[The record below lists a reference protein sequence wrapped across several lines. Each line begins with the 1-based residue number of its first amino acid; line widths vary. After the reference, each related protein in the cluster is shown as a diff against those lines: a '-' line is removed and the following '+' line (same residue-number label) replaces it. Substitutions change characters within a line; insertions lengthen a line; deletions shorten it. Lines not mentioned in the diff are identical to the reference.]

1 MLGFNGSLIVLNI
14 LDDSLMSS
22 LLAPLCSLLCSIS
35 EWRKEAIS
43 MVTIGRRGCGDR
55 DIESLVLWVDHRK
68 HNC

>member
-1 MLGFNGSLIVLNI
+1 MLGYNGSLIVLNI

-22 LLAPLCSLLCSIS
+22 LFALLCSLLCSVS
-35 EWRKEAIS
+35 ERRKGGIS
-43 MVTIGRRGCGDR
+43 MVTIERHGCGDR

>member
-1 MLGFNGSLIVLNI
+1 MLGYNGGLIVLNI

-22 LLAPLCSLLCSIS
+22 LFAPFCSLLCSVS
-35 EWRKEAIS
+35 ERRLEGIS
-43 MVTIGRRGCGDR
+43 MVTIERHGCGDW